1 MMEKTLILKHILWML
16 CLLISYSKFTRTFEK
31 MIAVSPKKYA
41 IMNADHEQRRMHALH
56 DMTVCRRYWVRC
68 VEYR

>member
-1 MMEKTLILKHILWML
+1 
-16 CLLISYSKFTRTFEK
+16 

-56 DMTVCRRYWVRC
+56 NMTVCRRYWARY